1 MRVKDA
7 DFEFDNFF
15 FNSVTRMPFLG
26 KFGPKTQKGFVLNE
40 TWSIVVFEDADSKF
54 DNCCHKFHPQNNFLV
69 WFILND
75 TWYMVVFNGANSEC
89 RT

>member
-1 MRVKDA
+1 MGKFGFETSKRFVSIETWFMRVKDA

-69 WFILND
+69 
-75 TWYMVVFNGANSEC
+75 
-89 RT
+89 